1 MSDEVSNF
9 LRSVEQL
16 NSRRDE
22 DEEARSR
29 ELEEKILQQR
39 RERQARRE
47 GTYKYIL
54 RQALAR
60 IADLAFRCSRPVSRV
75 EADLCLPAR
84 PPYPEHQLR
93 QGALEAW
100 PLLPWPVGGLETV
113 YTQLGLASF
122 AVFLFLA

>member
-60 IADLAFRCSRPVSRV
+60 IAGLARCSRPVSRV
-75 EADLCLPAR
+75 EADLRLPA
-84 PPYPEHQLR
+84 HLTLSINF
-93 QGALEAW
+93 GKALSR
-100 PLLPWPVGGLETV
+100 
-113 YTQLGLASF
+113 LGLCCRGPSGGGWKPSIPNSVWLRSRCF
-122 AVFLFLA
+122 FFLP

>member
-75 EADLCLPAR
+75 EADLRLPAR
-84 PPYPEHQLR
+84 LTLSINF
-93 QGALEAW
+93 GKALSR
-100 PLLPWPVGGLETV
+100 
-113 YTQLGLASF
+113 LGLCCRGPWGGWKPSIPNSAWLRSPCF
-122 AVFLFLA
+122 FSLT